1 MIEHNKNFYSLE
13 ELKRTRD
20 SLEGFSD
27 NEEVYYFVG
36 AIRYACDEI
45 ERLNNIIN
53 ELHKLIEQ
61 DWGYYGSFV
70 YNSRAEFDDEEQV
83 NKFWQDYGKKEIVKK
98 YRDKIKELKGDSSNE

>member
-1 MIEHNKNFYSLE
+1 MKIFVDEDIEE
-13 ELKRTRD
+13 
-20 SLEGFSD
+20 
-27 NEEVYYFVG
+27 
-36 AIRYACDEI
+36 RYAQGLYEDYLKEQIEQKDKEI

-61 DWGYYGSFV
+61 DWDYYGSFV